1 MTEKTRYSDAELE
14 EFRTLIMQKL
24 EQANADYEIY
34 KRALNNVD
42 GNDIND
48 TSPTFKVLEDGAA
61 ATNKE

>member
-14 EFRTLIMQKL
+14 EFRALINEKL
-24 EQANADYEIY
+24 EQAYADYEIY

-48 TSPTFKVLEDGAA
+48 TGQRVCRCAA
-61 ATNKE
+61 RRR